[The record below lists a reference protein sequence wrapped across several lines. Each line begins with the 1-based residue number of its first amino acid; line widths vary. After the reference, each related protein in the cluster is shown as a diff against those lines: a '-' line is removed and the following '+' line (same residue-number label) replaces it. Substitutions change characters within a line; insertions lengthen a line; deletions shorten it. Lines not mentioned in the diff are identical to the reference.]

1 MDGIFL
7 PFAVRLWLQTGGPGG
22 QHFCRSLLALP
33 PYFPSQSFAS
43 PLSSIET
50 AVHIKHKKC
59 LRINPVDVSIPKQD
73 TDMSTLNFKSIH
85 KGFSTFK
92 HLILDLYSG
101 AVRQGRFIFL
111 DFLPISRSKFI
122 DSTPQCIL
130 FFNTPAPPGR
140 SSCTR
145 SD

>member
-1 MDGIFL
+1 MAADWRSRWSALL
-7 PFAVRLWLQTGGPGG
+7 PFAAGTAPIFSLPE
-22 QHFCRSLLALP
+22 FC
-33 PYFPSQSFAS
+33 QS
-43 PLSSIET
+43 PLINRNCSTHQAQTMS
-50 AVHIKHKKC
+50 

-73 TDMSTLNFKSIH
+73 TDMSTLNSSQFT

-101 AVRQGRFIFL
+101 AVHQGRFIFL